1 MKKQRNTI
9 PMKEQ
14 TGNTEIQLNKEK
26 IGKLGELPEKD
37 SE

>member
-1 MKKQRNTI
+1 MKRQKNATQ
-9 PMKEQ
+9 MKEQ
-14 TGNTEIQLNKEK
+14 TGNTEIQLNEEK